1 MTTFKQ
7 FISESINDKGILKA
21 VFVIGI
27 PGAGKS
33 YTVKQLN
40 GVVTPRIIN
49 TDKAGEF
56 LSAKLKTPINSKT
69 WQETFKDSATRI
81 TRNSIAGYL
90 DGMLPLFVDGTSN
103 DASNLLH
110 RIGILESLGYDV
122 GIVYVST
129 SLEVAQARA
138 KAREKEIGRAVDA
151 SFIEEVHSR
160 SEENAQY
167 LKTKVQFFKE
177 IKNDGELNNEA
188 MLKAFKAVQSFFEE
202 DVQNP
207 VGKRALEKLKEE
219 KQKYL
224 VPTVISKE
232 ILERKIEGWYKR

>member
-1 MTTFKQ
+1 MITFKQ

-21 VFVIGI
+21 IFVIGI

-40 GVVTPRIIN
+40 GTVTPRIIN

-56 LSAKLKTPINSKT
+56 LSAKTGTQINSKT
-69 WQETFKDSATRI
+69 WHEMFKDSATRI
-81 TRNSIAGYL
+81 TRNSITGYL

-103 DASNLLH
+103 DASNILH
-110 RIGILESLGYDV
+110 RMGILESLGYDV

-129 SLEVAQARA
+129 SLEVAKARA
-138 KAREKEIGRAVDA
+138 KAREKEINRAVDD
-151 SFIEEVHSR
+151 SFIDEVHSR

-167 LKTKVQFFKE
+167 LKTKVHFFKE
-177 IKNDGELNNEA
+177 IKNDGDLNDEI
-188 MLKAFKAVQSFFEE
+188 MLKAFKAVQGFFDEE
-202 DVQNP
+202 VQNP
-207 VGKRALEKLKEE
+207 VGKRALEKLKEA

-224 VPTVISKE
+224 VPSVISKE
-232 ILERKIEGWYKR
+232 ILEKKVDGWYKR

>member
-1 MTTFKQ
+1 MISFKQ
-7 FISESINDKGILKA
+7 FISEGINDKGILKA

-33 YTVKQLN
+33 YTVKLLN
-40 GVVTPRIIN
+40 GPVTPRVIN

-56 LSAKLKTPINSKT
+56 LSLKLKTPINSKT
-69 WQETFKDSATRI
+69 WSEVFKDSATRI

-110 RIGILESLGYDV
+110 RMGILESLGYDV

-129 SLEVAQARA
+129 SLEVAKARA
-138 KAREKEIGRAVDA
+138 KAREAEIGRAVDD

-167 LKTKVQFFKE
+167 LKSKVHFFKE
-177 IKNDGELNNEA
+177 IKNDGALDNEA
-188 MLKAFKAVQSFFEE
+188 MMKAFKAVQSFFEAPVE
-202 DVQNP
+202 NP

-224 VPTVISKE
+224 VPSVVSKE
-232 ILERKIEGWYKR
+232 ILEKKVDGWYKR